1 MPKLINLLNKNKMT
15 IIVNVPENTTEL
27 AEAAIDGGADALLL
41 HIQKEEFTQQK
52 KELASIVKNTDLPVG
67 IAAGWEEHLG
77 KKRMNEI
84 LALGFDFFNI
94 GLEYLSPTVMAVD
107 TTSKILSLN
116 SRFTLDEVVELS
128 KSKFEAMDAA
138 IIPSSGMG
146 KELIIGDLQN
156 YISIVLSAGIPVIVP
171 TQRSIRPSEVAIV
184 ADTGARGMI
193 LTPVVTGT
201 SVKHVKQNTQEFRV
215 AVDDLG

>member
-1 MPKLINLLNKNKMT
+1 MT
-15 IIVNVPENTTEL
+15 IIVSLPENTTEL

-41 HIQKEEFTQQK
+41 NVKKEEFAEQK

-77 KKRMNEI
+77 NKRMNEI
-84 LALGFDFFNI
+84 LGLGFDFFNI

-107 TTSKILSLN
+107 KTSKILALN

-138 IIPSSGMG
+138 IIPASGLG
-146 KELIIGDLQN
+146 KELVIGDLQN

-171 TQRSIRPSEVAIV
+171 TQRSIRPSEVAILF
-184 ADTGARGMI
+184 DTGAKGMI

-201 SVKHVKQNTQEFRV
+201 SLKHVKANTQEFRV